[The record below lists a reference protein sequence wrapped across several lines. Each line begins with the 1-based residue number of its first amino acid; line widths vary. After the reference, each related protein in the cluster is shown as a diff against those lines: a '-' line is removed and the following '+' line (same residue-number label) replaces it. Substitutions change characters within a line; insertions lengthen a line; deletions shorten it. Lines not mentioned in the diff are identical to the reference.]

1 MTSRQWRVVAAI
13 VTVIVVADQL
23 TKSWALEA
31 LGDGSTVDLFWT
43 LRFNLA
49 FNTGMAFSAGS
60 NMGPVIGI
68 VSMGVLLALV
78 ISLRTATAPLRRV
91 ATALVIAGAMGNLI
105 DRSFRGDRWFRGAVV
120 DFIDFQWWP
129 IFNIAD
135 AAIVVGAVMLVI
147 ALSRTAKVES

>member
-1 MTSRQWRVVAAI
+1 MTSRQWRVVAVI

-31 LGDGSTVDLFWT
+31 LGDGSTVNLFWT

-68 VSMGVLLALV
+68 ISIGVLIALV
-78 ISLRTATAPLRRV
+78 MSLRTATARLRRV

-105 DRSFRGDRWFRGAVV
+105 DRSFRGDRWLRGAVV

-147 ALSRTAKVES
+147 ALSRPAKVES

>member
-13 VTVIVVADQL
+13 VLVIVAADQL

-68 VSMGVLLALV
+68 ISIGVLVALA

-105 DRSFRGDRWFRGAVV
+105 DRTVRGDRWLRGAVV
-120 DFIDFQWWP
+120 DFIDLQWWP

-135 AAIVVGAVMLVI
+135 AAIVVGAVLLVI

>member
-68 VSMGVLLALV
+68 ISMGVLIALV
-78 ISLRTATAPLRRV
+78 ISLRTATARLRRV

-105 DRSFRGDRWFRGAVV
+105 DRSFRGDRWLRGAVV